1 MLNTLL
7 NVYNRH
13 TGKITFGAGLL
24 IGLLVGWLAIGWWL
38 WPVTYSNTTPQMLRQ
53 GDIRD
58 EYMVLVARDYAITG
72 NVEQARIRLGT
83 QYWRNEDPAEALE
96 ALAQARPTDA
106 PELVALAGALRA
118 AQPET
123 PPAPLTQRLRP
134 AFTICG
140 LGLIVIAVVGLLYLR
155 LSRRRRAAL
164 PVVEEEA
171 FPPAAEPV
179 AWAEAA
185 NPIGRYKTTYTLGD
199 DFYDPSFSIERENGD
214 FMGECGVGISEAIGV
229 GDPKKVTALELWVFD
244 KNDIR
249 TVTKVLMSRHA
260 FHDDALRAK
269 LAAKGESVL
278 AQPGAEVTLQTATLL
293 LRARVLELEYGQG
306 QLPPESFF
314 QRLTLDIAVWGKS
327 SEEVGGSPAPL
338 G

>member
-24 IGLLVGWLAIGWWL
+24 IGLLVGWFVIGWGL
-38 WPVTYSNTTPQMLRQ
+38 WPVTYSNTTPEMLREN
-53 GDIRD
+53 DIRD
-58 EYMVLVARDYAITG
+58 EYLVLVSRDFVATG
-72 NVEQARIRLGT
+72 NLEQAQIRLGA
-83 QYWRNEDPAEALE
+83 QYWRNEEPADALE
-96 ALAQARPTDA
+96 ALAEGRPADA
-106 PELVALAGALRA
+106 ANLQALAAALRA
-118 AQPET
+118 AQLE
-123 PPAPLTQRLRP
+123 APQTSFLQNARP
-134 AFTICG
+134 VFTICG
-140 LGLIVIAVVGLLYLR
+140 IGLIVAALVGLVWLLLR
-155 LSRRRRAAL
+155 NRRRRAAL

-185 NPIGRYKTTYTLGD
+185 RPIGRYKTTYMLGD
-199 DFYDPSFSIERENGD
+199 DFYDPSFSIEKESGD

-249 TVTKVLMSRHA
+249 TVTKVLMSGYA
-260 FHDDALRAK
+260 FRDDALRTK
-269 LAAKGESVL
+269 LAAKGEPVL

-293 LRARVLELEYGQG
+293 LRARVLEMEYGQG

-314 QRLTLDIAVWGKS
+314 QRLTLDIGVWSKPEG
-327 SEEVGGSPAPL
+327 EAGDVLPL
-338 G
+338 